1 VQIVLSVRAKVRQI
15 VFLASIVTM
24 VLPPQLSPHTTI
36 LETRVKLINK
46 VFVYAMAR
54 HFVFNNHTI
63 GGLGRRNG
71 AKLHDR
77 ILTVYR

>member
-15 VFLASIVTM
+15 ILLASIVTM
-24 VLPPQLSPHTTI
+24 VPAATLSPHTTI
-36 LETRVKLINK
+36 LETRVQLIDK

-63 GGLGRRNG
+63 GVLGRRNG

-77 ILTVYR
+77 ILTIYR